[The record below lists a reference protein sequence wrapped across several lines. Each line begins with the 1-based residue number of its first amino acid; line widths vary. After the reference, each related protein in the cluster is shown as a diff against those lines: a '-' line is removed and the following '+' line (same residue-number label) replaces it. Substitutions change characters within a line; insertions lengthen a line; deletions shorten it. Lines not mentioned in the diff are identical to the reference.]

1 MPFPLLFH
9 RLLTFGRRSELLA
22 IDYIRSLGYRIVVSP
37 YRTKTGEVDVIARD
51 GDVLVFI
58 EVKARQNLEPP
69 EDSVG
74 YRKKQR
80 IISAAHAYLSRYRL
94 HDTAYRFD
102 ILTVTVQPG
111 SKPQFRHL
119 PDAFRVDD

>member
-9 RLLTFGRRSELLA
+9 RLLRFGRRSELLA
-22 IDYIRSLGYRIVVSP
+22 IDYIRSLGYRIVISP
-37 YRTKTGEVDVIARD
+37 YRTKSGEVDVVAWD
-51 GDVLVFI
+51 GDVLVFL
-58 EVKARQNLEPP
+58 EVKARQNSEPP

-80 IISAAHAYLSRYRL
+80 IIRAAHAYLSRYRI

-111 SKPQFRHL
+111 SKPQFRHF